1 MSPSLTQ
8 LRKLSD
14 STAQLLMK
22 DVSSEHVAARATR
35 MLALSRAV
43 DEVDTATDVADVIL
57 GLGLDVVDATCGV
70 IGRIEHGQWRG
81 IRASGYD
88 TAIAT
93 LVLNRPLDDPSPLS
107 TSVRLGQPVYLA
119 SVQEY
124 RTQFPGDYDRVGVAS
139 RACAHIALPLI
150 HRGALVG
157 GLALTFP
164 QPTAFGESERAVLS
178 LLAHT
183 AAWALARV
191 SRFDAEGASQGDDGE
206 VFARS
211 RGDVLGIVAHDLR
224 NPLNLIKMTTEMML
238 ENGVSASAR
247 EQMLKRCIRATEQ
260 MNRLIDD
267 LLDATHI
274 ETAGLRLDPAPIDLK
289 ELMVQVNEAYR
300 PLAQARRVA
309 WEVSGPEA
317 PLSVRMDASRVLQ
330 AVGNLVGNAL
340 KFTPSGG
347 RVAVGASATPREVVI
362 EVSDTGP
369 GISPE
374 AIDRVFEPFWQAATD
389 RRGVGLGLTIARGI
403 AEAHQGRI
411 DMKSTLGKGSTF
423 RLILPRASAVTQA
436 A

>member
-1 MSPSLTQ
+1 TQ
-8 LRKLSD
+8 LRELSD
-14 STAQLLMK
+14 STAQLIMK

-70 IGRIEHGQWRG
+70 IGRNEQGQWRG

-88 TAIAT
+88 APTAT
-93 LVLNRPLDDPSPLS
+93 HVLNASLDDPSPLS
-107 TSVRLGQPVYLA
+107 ASVRLGQPIYLA

-139 RACAHIALPLI
+139 RACAHAALPLI
-150 HRGALVG
+150 YRGALVG
-157 GLALTFP
+157 GLALTFAE
-164 QPTAFGESERAVLS
+164 PTAFSESEQALLS

-191 SRFDAEGASQGDDGE
+191 SRFDAEGASQGDDDTLSARWRGE
-206 VFARS
+206 V
-211 RGDVLGIVAHDLR
+211 LGVVAHDLR
-224 NPLNLIKMTTEMML
+224 NPLNLIRISTEMML
-238 ENGVSASAR
+238 EHGLPAATR

-260 MNRLIDD
+260 MNRLIED

-274 ETAGLRLDPAPIDLK
+274 ETAGLRLDLAPIDVR
-289 ELMVQVNEAYR
+289 ELMAQVNEAYR
-300 PLAQARRVA
+300 PLAQERRVA
-309 WEVSGPEA
+309 WEVSGAEA

-340 KFTPSGG
+340 KFTPPGG
-347 RVAVGASATPREVVI
+347 RVAVWASATPHEVVI

-374 AIDRVFEPFWQAATD
+374 QIDRVFEPFWQAATD

-411 DMKSTLGKGSTF
+411 DIESALGKGSTF
-423 RLILPRASAVTQA
+423 RLILPLASAVTQA

>member
-8 LRKLSD
+8 LRELSD
-14 STAQLLMK
+14 STAQLMMK

-43 DEVDTATDVADVIL
+43 DEVDTAADVADVIL

-88 TAIAT
+88 TPTAT
-93 LVLNRPLDDPSPLS
+93 YVLNASLDDPSPLS
-107 TSVRLGQPVYLA
+107 ASVRLGQPIYLA

-139 RACAHIALPLI
+139 RACAHAALPLI

-157 GLALTFP
+157 GLAVTFAE
-164 QPTAFGESERAVLS
+164 PTAFGDSERAVLS

-191 SRFDAEGASQGDDGE
+191 SRFDADGASKDDDSALS
-206 VFARS
+206 ARS
-211 RGDVLGIVAHDLR
+211 RGEVLGVVAHDLR
-224 NPLNLIKMTTEMML
+224 NPLHLIRITTEMML
-238 ENGVSASAR
+238 ENGLSPASR

-260 MNRLIDD
+260 MNRLIED

-274 ETAGLRLDPAPIDLK
+274 ETAGLRLDLAPIDVR
-289 ELMVQVNEAYR
+289 ELMAQVNEAYR
-300 PLAQARRVA
+300 PLAQERRVA

-317 PLSVRMDASRVLQ
+317 PLFVPIDASRVLQ

-340 KFTPSGG
+340 KFTPPGG
-347 RVAVGASATPREVVI
+347 RVAVWASATPHEVVI

-374 AIDRVFEPFWQAATD
+374 AIDRVFEPFWQVATD

-411 DMKSTLGKGSTF
+411 DINSALGNGSTF
-423 RLILPRASAVTQA
+423 RLILPLSSPKA
-436 A
+436 AA

>member
-1 MSPSLTQ
+1 MSPTLTQ

-14 STAQLLMK
+14 STAQLMMK

-43 DEVDTATDVADVIL
+43 DEVDTAADVADVIL

-88 TAIAT
+88 TATAT
-93 LVLNRPLDDPSPLS
+93 HVLNASLDYPSPLS
-107 TSVRLGQPVYLA
+107 ASVRLGQPVYLA

-124 RTQFPGDYDRVGVAS
+124 RTQFPGDYDRVGMAS
-139 RACAHIALPLI
+139 RACAHAALPLV
-150 HRGALVG
+150 HRDALVG
-157 GLALTFP
+157 GLALTFAE
-164 QPTAFGESERAVLS
+164 PTAFGDSERAVLS

-191 SRFDAEGASQGDDGE
+191 SRGDDGDLS
-206 VFARS
+206 ARS
-211 RGDVLGIVAHDLR
+211 RGEVLGIVAHDLR
-224 NPLNLIKMTTEMML
+224 NPLNLIKISTEMML
-238 ENGVSASAR
+238 ENGLSAAAR

-260 MNRLIDD
+260 MNRLIED

-274 ETAGLRLDPAPIDLK
+274 ETAGLRLDPASIDLK
-289 ELMVQVNEAYR
+289 ELMVQVNDAYR
-300 PLAQARRVA
+300 TLAQERRVA

-340 KFTPSGG
+340 KFTPPGG
-347 RVAVGASATPREVVI
+347 RVAVRASATPREVVI

-374 AIDRVFEPFWQAATD
+374 SIDCVFEPFWQAKTD
-389 RRGVGLGLTIARGI
+389 RRGIGLGLTIVKAI
-403 AEAHQGRI
+403 AKAHQGRI
-411 DMKSTLGKGSTF
+411 DIKSALGKGSTF
-423 RLILPRASAVTQA
+423 RLILPRAIAVGQA

>member
-22 DVSSEHVAARATR
+22 NVSSEHVAVRATR

-43 DEVDTATDVADVIL
+43 DEADAATDVADVIL
-57 GLGLDVVDATCGV
+57 GLGLDIVEARCGV
-70 IGRIEHGQWRG
+70 IGRIDHGRWRG

-88 TAIAT
+88 TATANH
-93 LVLNRPLDDPSPLS
+93 VLNASLDDPSPLS
-107 TSVRLGQPVYLA
+107 ASVTLGEPVYLA

-124 RTQFPGDYDRVGVAS
+124 RTQFPGDYDRVGMAI
-139 RACAHIALPLI
+139 RACAHAALPLI

-157 GLALTFP
+157 GLALTFAE
-164 QPTAFGESERAVLS
+164 PTAFGESERAVLG

-183 AAWALARV
+183 AARALARA
-191 SRFDAEGASQGDDGE
+191 SLGASRGDDGE
-206 VFARS
+206 LSARS
-211 RGDVLGIVAHDLR
+211 RREVLGIVAHDLR
-224 NPLNLIKMTTEMML
+224 NPLNLIKITTEMML
-238 ENGVSASAR
+238 ENGLSAAAR

-260 MNRLIDD
+260 MNRLIED
-267 LLDATHI
+267 LLDATHM
-274 ETAGLRLDPAPIDLK
+274 ETAGLRLDPTPIDLK
-289 ELMVQVNEAYR
+289 ELMMQVNEAYR
-300 PLAQARRVA
+300 PLAQERGVA
-309 WEVSGPEA
+309 WEVSGPDA
-317 PLSVRMDASRVLQ
+317 PLCVRMDASRVQQ

-340 KFTPSGG
+340 KFTPPGG
-347 RVAVGASATPREVVI
+347 CVAVRASANQREVVI

-374 AIDRVFEPFWQAATD
+374 AIDCLFEPFWQAATD

-411 DMKSTLGKGSTF
+411 DIKSALGKGSTF
-423 RLILPRASAVTQA
+423 RLILPLASAVTQA

>member
-1 MSPSLTQ
+1 MTPSLTQ
-8 LRKLSD
+8 LRRLSD
-14 STAQLLMK
+14 ATAQLLMT
-22 DVSSEHVAARATR
+22 DVSSEHVAARATH

-43 DEVDTATDVADVIL
+43 DEADTATDVADVIL

-81 IRASGYD
+81 IRVSGYD
-88 TAIAT
+88 TAT
-93 LVLNRPLDDPSPLS
+93 GTRVLNASLDEPSPLS
-107 TSVRLGQPVYLA
+107 ASVRLGQPVYLA

-124 RTQFPGDYDRVGVAS
+124 RTQFPGDYDRIGVAS
-139 RACAHIALPLI
+139 RACAHAALPLI

-157 GLALTFP
+157 GLALTFAE
-164 QPTAFGESERAVLS
+164 PTAFGESEQALLS

-191 SRFDAEGASQGDDGE
+191 SRFDVEGASQGDDGE
-206 VFARS
+206 LSARW
-211 RGDVLGIVAHDLR
+211 RREVLGIVAHDLR
-224 NPLNLIKMTTEMML
+224 NPLNLIKITTEMML
-238 ENGVSASAR
+238 ENGLSAAAR
-247 EQMLKRCIRATEQ
+247 EQMLKRCMRATEQ
-260 MNRLIDD
+260 MNRLIED

-274 ETAGLRLDPAPIDLK
+274 ETAGLRVDPAPIDLK
-289 ELMVQVNEAYR
+289 ELMAQVNEAYR
-300 PLAQARRVA
+300 PLAQERRVA

-340 KFTPSGG
+340 KFTPPGG
-347 RVAVGASATPREVVI
+347 CVAVRASATPHEVVI
-362 EVSDTGP
+362 GVTDTGS
-369 GISPE
+369 GMSQE
-374 AIDRVFEPFWQAATD
+374 ALDCVFEPFWQAVTD

-411 DMKSTLGKGSTF
+411 DIKSALGKGSTF
-423 RLILPRASAVTQA
+423 RLILPLASPATQA